1 MSSDQGR
8 GRGRGRAGA
17 RQQQQG
23 GGGGPA
29 DGAAQA
35 MGNLALGDGGGRG
48 GARGGAR
55 GGGRGGASGGATRRE
70 FKAADYDLV
79 QTREGK
85 AKKGSSGQPINLLAN
100 YYSFTKKQE
109 RILLQYRVDLN
120 IDEDRT
126 FARKAI
132 VRRIQK
138 HLPQYLFDGT

>member
-23 GGGGPA
+23 GGGGGGPA

-35 MGNLALGDGGGRG
+35 MGNLALGDGNGRG

-55 GGGRGGASGGATRRE
+55 GGGRGGATRRE
-70 FKAADYDLV
+70 FGPADYDLV
-79 QTREGK
+79 QTREGQ

-126 FARKAI
+126 FVRKAI
-132 VRRIQK
+132 VRRIK
-138 HLPQYLFDGT
+138 NLLPRYLFDGT